1 MLRNWCFLEVLRKLE
16 IRELEN
22 LEKKLLDDSL
32 AMLEAEILFTRFIT
46 NILTEDFQITPKYS
60 ATEFVR
66 RPGRYKDAA
75 KREPIAVTSH
85 GRPEIYLLSP
95 TEFEHYRQLMRRE
108 REAVKEPCPM
118 G

>member
-1 MLRNWCFLEVLRKLE
+1 MTIDAPAEV
-16 IRELEN
+16 
-22 LEKKLLDDSL
+22 
-32 AMLEAEILFTRFIT
+32 
-46 NILTEDFQITPKYS
+46 S

-108 REAVKEPCPM
+108 REAVALADASETLIAAMISAPVDPAFAAFDDEDPDLRPA
-118 G
+118 